1 MTKKTNWDNIPLSV
15 WSVVYYKEDDNGNM
29 KFYDFVGDAS
39 YLCEGIS
46 KEDTEEMSEEKVK
59 ELNLGY

>member
-1 MTKKTNWDNIPLSV
+1 MTKKTNWDDIPLSV
-15 WSVVYYKEDDNGNM
+15 WSVIYYKEDDNENM

-46 KEDTEEMSEEKVK
+46 KDELEEMSEEKVK
-59 ELNLGY
+59 KLNLGY

>member
-29 KFYDFVGDAS
+29 KFYDFVGDCS

-59 ELNLGY
+59 QLNLGY